1 MFVKSNP
8 ILHSLQKLSI
18 SQINSIFKKNI
29 DMDKLRNILFV
40 TLSLML
46 CASCSGNSTKA
57 ELKEII
63 KDAKSN
69 MNLPMDYA
77 LGIKMTDIFLDD
89 DKWLIVYD
97 FEVADEVNDN
107 MWINGFDENSKAT
120 IVTSLSSSSFS
131 SLIDKY
137 KVGYGFRYHSQ
148 NDKVKEGQIPYNEIV
163 ELRKKINAGELYSG
177 GFLELMRQQIE
188 SASLPIEMGYG
199 LNWVGGYVNDKSAN
213 YEYQYTIDI
222 DESLITSETVDA
234 QKQAMN
240 SSGFKASFQPFINE
254 IISHG
259 YKLNYIFK
267 NQYGKELYTI
277 SFSGNDLK

>member
-77 LGIKMTDIFLDD
+77 LGIKMTDIFL
-89 DKWLIVYD
+89 
-97 FEVADEVNDN
+97 
-107 MWINGFDENSKAT
+107 MMINGLLFMT
-120 IVTSLSSSSFS
+120 
-131 SLIDKY
+131 
-137 KVGYGFRYHSQ
+137 
-148 NDKVKEGQIPYNEIV
+148 
-163 ELRKKINAGELYSG
+163 LRLQMK
-177 GFLELMRQQIE
+177 
-188 SASLPIEMGYG
+188 
-199 LNWVGGYVNDKSAN
+199 
-213 YEYQYTIDI
+213 
-222 DESLITSETVDA
+222 
-234 QKQAMN
+234 
-240 SSGFKASFQPFINE
+240 
-254 IISHG
+254 
-259 YKLNYIFK
+259 
-267 NQYGKELYTI
+267 
-277 SFSGNDLK
+277 

>member
-1 MFVKSNP
+1 
-8 ILHSLQKLSI
+8 
-18 SQINSIFKKNI
+18 
-29 DMDKLRNILFV
+29 MDKLRNILFV

-63 KDAKSN
+63 KNSKSN

-77 LGIKMTDIFLDD
+77 PGIKMTDIFLDD

-107 MWINGFDENSKAT
+107 MWINGFDENTKAT

-137 KVGYGFRYHSQ
+137 KVGYGFRYHSP

-163 ELRKKINAGELYSG
+163 ELRKNINAGELYSG
-177 GFLELMRQQIE
+177 GFLELMRQQIK
-188 SASLPIEMGYG
+188 SASLPIDMGYG
-199 LNWVGGYVNDKSAN
+199 LNWVGGYVDDKSAN

-222 DESLITSETVDA
+222 DESLITSETVEA

-240 SSGFKASFQPFINE
+240 NSGFKASFQPFINE
-254 IISHG
+254 ISSNNYQI
-259 YKLNYIFK
+259 NYIFK
-267 NQYGKELYTI
+267 NQDGRELYTI